1 MKVMKYALLWLLLL
15 PSACFGFCFQEAG
28 REYAINPLLLET
40 LARIESNLNPSA
52 VNRNANGSFDIGL
65 MQINSTWMRRLN
77 RRAEDL
83 LSDPCA
89 NVMTGAWVLRQC
101 LDAYGYTWQ
110 AVGCYNA
117 RSSGKRI
124 DYAWKVFREMKDG
137 KVSSI
142 PTTIPSST
150 SGSSLVFRLHESP
163 GSDEGK
169 SQ

>member
-1 MKVMKYALLWLLLL
+1 MKGMKHASLWLLLL
-15 PSACFGFCFQEAG
+15 PSVCFGFCFQDAG

-40 LARIESNLNPSA
+40 LAMIESNLNPKA
-52 VNRNANGSFDIGL
+52 INRNSNGSFDVGL
-65 MQINSTWMRRLN
+65 MQINSSWMGRLN

-89 NVMTGAWVLRQC
+89 NVMAGAWVLRHC

-124 DYAWKVFREMKDG
+124 DYAWKVFRELKDK
-137 KVSSI
+137 KVLSQ
-142 PTTIPSST
+142 PSSG
-150 SGSSLVFRLHESP
+150 GSSSGESTLVFRVHERP
-163 GSDEGK
+163 GSDEG
-169 SQ
+169 SGQ